1 MMQFQQLMKA
11 TGNDSLVVS
20 SRMQVERRFL
30 RAPAN
35 LFKVNV
41 PLGGLLQLGEW
52 LVKIGIR
59 GVRAQDISKLLF

>member
-1 MMQFQQLMKA
+1 MTA
-11 TGNDSLVVS
+11 TVNDSLPS
-20 SRMQVERRFL
+20 GRAVECNRERSLL

-59 GVRAQDISKLLF
+59 GVRARDISKLVF